1 MSAHL
6 RERQEKIQHVL
17 ERLIEESS
25 TGIPII
31 VEGKKDVE
39 TLRQLGLEGKIV
51 SAKTGGKSRLDVV
64 CEVEESGAKE
74 VIMLFDFDR
83 RGREWT
89 KAFSWHLERARI
101 KPNLVFWNQLLRF
114 AGKDIRDIES
124 LTAYTRTLKKKVGG
138 MFQE

>member
-1 MSAHL
+1 L
-6 RERQEKIQHVL
+6 RERQERIQHVL

-25 TGIPII
+25 NGIPIV

-39 TLRQLGLEGKIV
+39 TLRQLGVEGKII

-64 CEVEESGAKE
+64 CEIEESGAKE

-89 KAFSWHLERARI
+89 KAFGQHLERAKI
-101 KPNLVFWNQLLRF
+101 KPHLDFWNELLRF
-114 AGKDIRDIES
+114 AGKDIKDIES
-124 LTAYTRTLKKKVGG
+124 LTAYTRTLKKKVGET
-138 MFQE
+138 FQE